1 MKLFNEV
8 EKTRISNHH
17 NQSQNTVHRSSLLAP
32 RIEHAA
38 TVVSFLNHF
47 LIKRNYKS
55 VTLKISAISKEGN
68 FKNSI
73 SIAIDEPKV
82 YTFYLEE
89 LFDDIN
95 DLGEYLIEFFST
107 SNLVIPFP
115 AVMVNHV
122 GNDFINTVHAYNR
135 VLNDVFED
143 DEVNNFQVR
152 ESSID
157 VLIDEEYDSFFIHTS
172 GPFALNGTLKISLD
186 DSDQLSQV
194 IPVNM
199 KRLNNR
205 TYKLSEIFNNQS
217 ISGSILKILQPSQ
230 TLFYGRLIAGVLN
243 RKTGAF
249 SANHSYYDTS
259 SIAEYF
265 DSNLSTRQYPYFPDR
280 QNNIIMYPIVSE
292 SILDISI
299 EISDGNKIF
308 KSPTK
313 KLRSPSEISVKFNV
327 SELVKTSGLSN
338 VSSFKVLAYSDQFKI
353 PTRVSHQVIYSAF
366 NSGSKLNSSINVA
379 LNNEKVFYAP
389 KSPSNTHII
398 WGQVVVS
405 KAYESQLG
413 ICFSNPSTSGE
424 EISIDFYDRTGLV
437 KNMTKHLKPHQS
449 IIFNSEFFS
458 NFTSEGEFIW
468 YVARSKSS
476 KLNAMAF
483 HFHQMSKNASGEHS
497 F

>member
-1 MKLFNEV
+1 MKLFTEV
-8 EKTRISNHH
+8 EKTRISYHN

-55 VTLKISAISKEGN
+55 VTLKISAISTEGN
-68 FKNSI
+68 LKNSI

-107 SNLVIPFP
+107 NNLFIPFP

-143 DEVNNFQVR
+143 DEVNNFQVC

-172 GPFALNGTLKISLD
+172 GPFDLNGTLKISID

-205 TYKLSEIFNNQS
+205 TFKLSEIFTSRS
-217 ISGSILKILQPSQ
+217 ISGSTLKILQPSQ
-230 TLFYGRLIAGVLN
+230 TLFYGRLLAGVLN
-243 RKTGAF
+243 RKSGAF

-265 DSNLSTRQYPYFPDR
+265 DSNLSTRHYPYFSDR
-280 QNNIIMYPIVSE
+280 QNNITMYPIVSE

-299 EISDGNKIF
+299 EISDGNKTF
-308 KSPTK
+308 KSPTQ
-313 KLRSPSEISVKFNV
+313 KLQSPSKISVKFNV
-327 SELVKTSGLSN
+327 NELVKTSGLQN
-338 VSSFKVLAYSDQFKI
+338 VTSFKVHAYSDQYKI

-379 LNNEKVFYAP
+379 LNNEKVFDAP
-389 KSPSNTHII
+389 KKAFII

-405 KAYESQLG
+405 NAYESQLG
-413 ICFSNPSTSGE
+413 ICFSTPPSTSGE
-424 EISIDFYDRTGLV
+424 EISVDFYDRSGLV
-437 KNMTKHLKPHQS
+437 KNVTKYLKPNRS
-449 IIFNSEFFS
+449 IIFDSAFFA
-458 NFTSEGEFIW
+458 NFTSEDEFIW
-468 YVARSKSS
+468 YVARSKSG
-476 KLNAMAF
+476 KLTAVSF
-483 HFHQMSKNASGEHS
+483 HFHRLSENASGEHS